1 MATRAQALTPVE
13 PMCIVEVEML
23 TGIPQS
29 DGDGMTKVATTLQS
43 SLLLL
48 LAISAVAAA
57 PASATSPE
65 WWVEGNEIARAETIA
80 ETVAVK
86 QAPTFTVGSIATI
99 TCSTVKV
106 KNGIIRPGNSNSG
119 ILAFGSCSVVSQP
132 HCEVPNFSSE
142 PLVFPLE
149 GAGAKL
155 KLNFQPASGRTLAVV
170 VVKSSGGTCVAA
182 NTYTITSGTSK
193 GMACNYP
200 GVETEKTEHELLFNS
215 ETGSEIFV
223 GSTKVLFEG
232 EFFVK
237 LSSGNKWSVK

>member
-1 MATRAQALTPVE
+1 MAKAVKTVQL
-13 PMCIVEVEML
+13 
-23 TGIPQS
+23 
-29 DGDGMTKVATTLQS
+29 

-48 LAISAVAAA
+48 VVISAVAAA

-65 WWVEGNEIARAETIA
+65 WWMEGSEIAKA
-80 ETVAVK
+80 ETVAEAVTVK
-86 QAPTFTVGSIATI
+86 QAPTFKVGNIVTV

-106 KNGIIRPGNSNSG
+106 EHGIIRPGNANNG
-119 ILAFGSCSVVSQP
+119 TFAFEGRSVVSQP

-149 GAGAKL
+149 GTGAKL
-155 KLNFQPASGRTLAVV
+155 KLNFQPVNGRTLAVM
-170 VVKSSGGTCVAA
+170 VVKSSGGTCAVA

-200 GVETEKTEHELLFNS
+200 GVETEKTEHELVFNS
-215 ETGSEIFV
+215 EAGSEVFV

-232 EFFVK
+232 DFFVK
-237 LSSGNKWSVK
+237 LSSGDKWSAK

>member
-1 MATRAQALTPVE
+1 MAKAVKSVQL
-13 PMCIVEVEML
+13 
-23 TGIPQS
+23 
-29 DGDGMTKVATTLQS
+29 

-48 LAISAVAAA
+48 VVISAVAAA

-65 WWVEGNEIARAETIA
+65 WWVEGSEIAKA
-80 ETVAVK
+80 ETVAEAVTIK
-86 QAPTFTVGSIATI
+86 QAPTFKVGSIVTV

-106 KNGIIRPGNSNSG
+106 KHGIIRPGNSNNG
-119 ILAFGSCSVVSQP
+119 TFAFESCSVASQS

-149 GAGAKL
+149 GTGAKL

-170 VVKSSGGTCVAA
+170 VVKNSGGTCAVA
-182 NTYTITSGTSK
+182 NTYPITSGTSK

-200 GVETEKTEHELLFNS
+200 GVETEKTEHELVFNS
-215 ETGSEIFV
+215 ETGSEAFF

-232 EFFVK
+232 DFFVK
-237 LSSGNKWSVK
+237 LSLGNKWSAK

>member
-1 MATRAQALTPVE
+1 MAKAVKTVQL
-13 PMCIVEVEML
+13 
-23 TGIPQS
+23 
-29 DGDGMTKVATTLQS
+29 

-48 LAISAVAAA
+48 VVVGAVGAA
-57 PASATSPE
+57 PASAASPE
-65 WWVEGNEIARAETIA
+65 WWVEGSEIAKA
-80 ETVAVK
+80 ETVAEAVMIK
-86 QAPTFTVGSIATI
+86 QAPTFKVGNITTV

-106 KNGIIRPGNSNSG
+106 KHGIIRPGNSNNG
-119 ILAFGSCSVVSQP
+119 TFAFENCSAVSQP

-149 GAGAKL
+149 GTGAKL
-155 KLNFQPASGRTLAVV
+155 KLNFQPASGSTLAVV
-170 VVKSSGGTCVAA
+170 VVKSSGGTCAVA

-215 ETGSEIFV
+215 ETGSEAFF

-232 EFFVK
+232 DFFVK
-237 LSSGNKWSVK
+237 LSSGNKWSAK